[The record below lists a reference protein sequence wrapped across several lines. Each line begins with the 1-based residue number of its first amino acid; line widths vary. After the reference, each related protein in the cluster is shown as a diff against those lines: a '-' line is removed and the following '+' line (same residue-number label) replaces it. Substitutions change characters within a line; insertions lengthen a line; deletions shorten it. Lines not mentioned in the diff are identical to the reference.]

1 MLDLLEVHTI
11 PKKGLAIQYN
21 GSNMVDI
28 AEKFNLDYKELNSK
42 ATYEGMY
49 GKDIRI
55 TSNGF
60 SIELLI
66 GDYVYKGDDG
76 EVRVI
81 PVYDM
86 NDYWEIEE
94 QACECRC

>member
-1 MLDLLEVHTI
+1 MRKRML
-11 PKKGLAIQYN
+11 N
-21 GSNMVDI
+21 NMAEI

-42 ATYEGMY
+42 ATYEGRC
-49 GKDIRI
+49 GKDIKI
-55 TSNGF
+55 NSNNGF

-81 PVYDM
+81 PVYDI
-86 NDYWEIEE
+86 NEYWEIKE
-94 QACECRC
+94 